1 MVHKIA
7 KFLSFIA
14 IVFSIVSCACHRT
27 EFGTRTE
34 IFDKKDSLRS
44 LARIKEIKNLDYSD
58 FKTGKFDNG
67 KVAVNYR
74 FLKPAKVEQDKKYPL
89 ILVFH
94 GSGAV
99 GTNNTSQMGVLS
111 KMWLLPENREKY
123 QTYVLSPQF
132 PVRSSNY
139 HLDETRNV
147 KVSESN
153 EHLDLVLKSIDSL
166 IVKENIDPARIY
178 VMGFSMGGA
187 TTSNAISKRPDLF
200 AGAINVSGISQ
211 FDKMDELTKLP
222 IWIVHGSLDTDNF
235 PQSNFRYFDEMKTK
249 GKIFLWEYKDK
260 YHNNILSAEL
270 VDEIPKWLFKQ
281 TKNKY
286 EKF

>member
-1 MVHKIA
+1 MVQKFA
-7 KFLSFIA
+7 KFLSVLIFLLS
-14 IVFSIVSCACHRT
+14 VVSCVCHQTR
-27 EFGTRTE
+27 FGTRTE
-34 IFDKKDSLRS
+34 IFDKKDSLKS

-58 FKTGKFDNG
+58 FKAGKFDDG

-74 FLKPAKVEQDKKYPL
+74 LLKPKNLNPTKKYPL

-99 GTNNTSQMGVLS
+99 GTNNTSQMGILS

-123 QTYVLSPQF
+123 QTYVLAPQF
-132 PVRSSNY
+132 PIRSSNY

-166 IVKENIDPARIY
+166 IIKEDIDPNRIY

-200 AGAINVSGISQ
+200 ACAINVSGISQ
-211 FDKMDELTKLP
+211 FDKMNELTNLP
-222 IWIVHGSLDTDNF
+222 IWIVHGSLDTDNL
-235 PQSNFRYFDEMKTK
+235 PQSNFRFFDEMKSK
-249 GKIFLWEYKDK
+249 GQIFLWEYKDK

-281 TKNKY
+281 TKN
-286 EKF
+286 

>member
-1 MVHKIA
+1 M
-7 KFLSFIA
+7 
-14 IVFSIVSCACHRT
+14 
-27 EFGTRTE
+27 
-34 IFDKKDSLRS
+34 
-44 LARIKEIKNLDYSD
+44 DYSD
-58 FKTGKFDNG
+58 FKTGKFKEG
-67 KVAVNYR
+67 EAEVNFR
-74 FLKPAKVEQDKKYPL
+74 LLKPKKLDETKKYPL

-123 QTYVLSPQF
+123 QAYILSPQF
-132 PVRSSNY
+132 PIRSSNY
-139 HLDETRNV
+139 HLDESRNV

-153 EHLDLVLKSIDSL
+153 EHLNLVLKSIDSL
-166 IVKENIDPARIY
+166 IIKENIDPSRIY

-211 FDKMDELTKLP
+211 FDKMDELTKMP

-235 PQSNFRYFDEMKTK
+235 PQSNFKFFEEMKTK
-249 GKIFLWEYKDK
+249 
-260 YHNNILSAEL
+260 
-270 VDEIPKWLFKQ
+270 
-281 TKNKY
+281 
-286 EKF
+286 